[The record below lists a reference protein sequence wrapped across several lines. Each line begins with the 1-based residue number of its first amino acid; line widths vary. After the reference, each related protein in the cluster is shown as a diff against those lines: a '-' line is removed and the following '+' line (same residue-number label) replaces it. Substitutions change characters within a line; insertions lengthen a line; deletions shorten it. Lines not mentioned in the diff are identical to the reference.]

1 MFGVGGVWGWQF
13 FIFCRAFK
21 QTQPGVVH
29 LLLLESLTDYK
40 ALMPFSSTAYQGTYR
55 VHTTGEGL
63 LLCVVLMAKAQL
75 SLLLLLWL
83 VLAKSYFQLH

>member
-29 LLLLESLTDYK
+29 LLLLESLTDDK
-40 ALMPFSSTAYQGTYR
+40 ALMPFSSTAYVRGLTGYTRQGKGCFS
-55 VHTTGEGL
+55 V
-63 LLCVVLMAKAQL
+63 
-75 SLLLLLWL
+75 
-83 VLAKSYFQLH
+83 